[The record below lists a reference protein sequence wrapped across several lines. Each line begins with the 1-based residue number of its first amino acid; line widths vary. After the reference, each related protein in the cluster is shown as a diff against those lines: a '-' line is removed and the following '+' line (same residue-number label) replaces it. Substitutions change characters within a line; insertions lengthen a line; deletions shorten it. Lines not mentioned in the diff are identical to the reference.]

1 LADATV
7 CNPTIV
13 AVPAVGRVI
22 DLIEDQEAL
31 PRPQVRRIAQGD
43 DRGAFRITG
52 GPVRGVLH
60 APRPA
65 EAPFEADDGV
75 WRGTAVTRRRAG
87 EDQLRPVGPGAAEG
101 DVALHVQTRGEG
113 EGPCGE
119 DDDLI
124 RGTRCTRGADLR
136 GGASRVERR
145 ANGIPAWYATGS
157 ACVAPVDSPR
167 GFQHLGRSTPG
178 AAGRPFP

>member
-1 LADATV
+1 MLD
-7 CNPTIV
+7 
-13 AVPAVGRVI
+13 VPAVGRVI

-75 WRGTAVTRRRAG
+75 WRGTAVTRRGAG
-87 EDQLRPVGPGAAEG
+87 EDQLRPIGPGASEG
-101 DVALHVQTRGEG
+101 HVALHVQTCGEG
-113 EGPCGE
+113 EGPRGE
-119 DDDLI
+119 GDVTL
-124 RGTRCTRGADLR
+124 RGAGANRRSEEHTSELQSRSDLVCR
-136 GGASRVERR
+136 LLLEKKNRHR
-145 ANGIPAWYATGS
+145 
-157 ACVAPVDSPR
+157 
-167 GFQHLGRSTPG
+167 
-178 AAGRPFP
+178 

>member
-1 LADATV
+1 MLD
-7 CNPTIV
+7 
-13 AVPAVGRVI
+13 VPAVGRVI

-75 WRGTAVTRRRAG
+75 WRGGAVT
-87 EDQLRPVGPGAAEG
+87 P
-101 DVALHVQTRGEG
+101 
-113 EGPCGE
+113 
-119 DDDLI
+119 
-124 RGTRCTRGADLR
+124 RGARGDQPRPIGPRAPGGRVAAYGSTRR
-136 GGASRVERR
+136 GG
-145 ANGIPAWYATGS
+145 G
-157 ACVAPVDSPR
+157 
-167 GFQHLGRSTPG
+167 G
-178 AAGRPFP
+178 AR

>member
-1 LADATV
+1 MLD
-7 CNPTIV
+7 
-13 AVPAVGRVI
+13 VPAVGRVI

-75 WRGTAVTRRRAG
+75 WRGAAVPRRGGRGNQTRSIW
-87 EDQLRPVGPGAAEG
+87 PGPPGGAAPLSFTPTG
-101 DVALHVQTRGEG
+101 RGEG
-113 EGPCGE
+113 PPGGGRAP
-119 DDDLI
+119 
-124 RGTRCTRGADLR
+124 TRGA
-136 GGASRVERR
+136 
-145 ANGIPAWYATGS
+145 
-157 ACVAPVDSPR
+157 APLP
-167 GFQHLGRSTPG
+167 
-178 AAGRPFP
+178 